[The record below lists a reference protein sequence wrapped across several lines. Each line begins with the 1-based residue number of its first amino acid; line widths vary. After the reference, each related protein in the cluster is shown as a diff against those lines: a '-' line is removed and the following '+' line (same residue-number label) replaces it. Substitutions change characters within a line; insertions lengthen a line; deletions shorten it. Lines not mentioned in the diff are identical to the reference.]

1 MYLFFDTETNGLP
14 RNMAGN
20 VRDLDNWPRVIQLAY
35 ILLDENMQEVETFC
49 ELIKPDGWIIPN
61 EKFWIDNGY
70 STEQNDEKGVYASFA
85 LQHFANAIDRCHTMV
100 AHNISFD
107 TPVLSAEMIRYG
119 VRAINKPPNRICTMK
134 ETTQY
139 VGARNVRGGI
149 KWPKLTELH
158 EKLFGVGFE
167 GAHDALEDVRAT
179 VRCFIELKN
188 RAVIY

>member
-20 VRDLDNWPRVIQLAY
+20 IRDLDNWPRVIQLAY
-35 ILLDENMQEVETFC
+35 ILLDENMNEVETFC

-61 EKFWIDNGY
+61 EKFWIENGY
-70 STEQNDEKGVYASFA
+70 STEQNNEKGVYAAFA

-107 TPVLSAEMIRYG
+107 TPVLSAEMIRYEI
-119 VRAINKPPNRICTMK
+119 RALNKPQNRRCTMK
-134 ETTQY
+134 ESTQY
-139 VGARNVRGGI
+139 VGAVNARGGI

-179 VRCFIELKN
+179 VRCFIELK
-188 RAVIY
+188 RLAVIH